1 MTDITNYEAVITKAS
16 ETQASLDLLTSAIFA
31 ADPNEMMFE
40 PSFDS
45 IDDTLNSVKVWAQGK
60 IDEAEQEVV
69 MDNFLAELKVVF
81 DKYSAIMEVG
91 SNSGGYGVGYGEG
104 SSTLGVKFTATF
116 EGVTSVKEINKA
128 VIVGTDLT

>member
-16 ETQASLDLLTSAIFA
+16 ETQASLDLLTSAIFT

-45 IDDTLNSVKVWAQGK
+45 IDDVLNSVKTWAQGK
-60 IDEAEQEVV
+60 IDEAEQGVV

-81 DKYSAIMEVG
+81 DKYSASMEIG
-91 SNSGGYGVGYGEG
+91 NSESGYGENWG
-104 SSTLGVKFTATF
+104 NVNLVGIRFTVNFDGVVAI
-116 EGVTSVKEINKA
+116 KEIN
-128 VIVGTDLT
+128 INSRTITSEDF